1 VIDVAQEAVSSPP
14 LHLLPFRAISL
25 LKTRLSRMRYSD
37 DRLEA
42 LRCKGVCTTTTMLP
56 HDLNRLIPALVF
68 SSLSLLPAY
77 LLPSRLSSYL
87 PCPPPSSFWCVVTY
101 EISFPDP
108 NELLRLGSKY
118 MVHQYFG
125 AARTGSCFR
134 LLSS

>member
-1 VIDVAQEAVSSPP
+1 MIDVAQEAVSSPP

-42 LRCKGVCTTTTMLP
+42 LRCKGVCTTTTIAARFESL
-56 HDLNRLIPALVF
+56 DTCACVLF
-68 SSLSLLPAY
+68 SLS
-77 LLPSRLSSYL
+77 PSRLSAPLSSFEL
-87 PCPPPSSFWCVVTY
+87 PTLPLPPIFFWCVVTY

-108 NELLRLGSKY
+108 NELLPSGWEY

-125 AARTGSCFR
+125 AARTGSCF
-134 LLSS
+134 